1 VSERSGKPTQRGAI
15 RRVRGV
21 VPPGAQQGTEDE
33 GGAVLSEDSLIVG
46 KIKLEADVRTNRIH
60 VITRPINLPFIE
72 KLIAEFDA
80 NVEFGK
86 PVSRPLKYIAAA
98 DVLPVLVQALTEP
111 GAENQQGGNLPG
123 QQGRNQ
129 ARANP
134 TPNQNLGA
142 TGTTGTG
149 EESTL
154 QVTEELS
161 TEPIDTAPQAVT
173 VGNTK
178 LIADA
183 RANTSIV
190 LGNREVVVKV
200 EKILDEMDVKAPQ
213 VALSTVIGELTLNND
228 EEFGVDYFAKYKNRG
243 VGFSRNTGVFIPG
256 SIGVSGTTGLP
267 GVIDPAN
274 LIDFRQIIRHDAT
287 GTK

>member
-1 VSERSGKPTQRGAI
+1 MLKEIFEKSDQPTQPGAI

-72 KLIAEFDA
+72 KLISEFDA

-86 PVSRPLKYIAAA
+86 PITRPLKYIAAA

-129 ARANP
+129 ARLNP
-134 TPNQNLGA
+134 TPSQPST
-142 TGTTGTG
+142 TGTTATG
-149 EESTL
+149 GESTL

-161 TEPIDTAPQAVT
+161 TEPIDTAPTGGDRWQHQA
-173 VGNTK
+173 
-178 LIADA
+178 D
-183 RANTSIV
+183 R
-190 LGNREVVVKV
+190 
-200 EKILDEMDVKAPQ
+200 
-213 VALSTVIGELTLNND
+213 
-228 EEFGVDYFAKYKNRG
+228 
-243 VGFSRNTGVFIPG
+243 
-256 SIGVSGTTGLP
+256 
-267 GVIDPAN
+267 
-274 LIDFRQIIRHDAT
+274 
-287 GTK
+287 